1 MINKN
6 KLMIKY
12 NIILVLCLFIFDI
25 SFSQKFVDDIYY
37 NDSEVNYDFLYTESE
52 DTEILDDKTLNDT
65 THYWDDEI
73 SYETRI
79 RKFND
84 PFYYDS
90 FWDYGWNNH
99 YYNWNHPHTSW
110 SFGLSNYGWGIGYH
124 YGFSPYNTY
133 FGLSSFSWGYSP
145 YYYNPHAWGL
155 NSYFY
160 SPYPYNYLNSYVIY
174 GNNTNL
180 SFGQR
185 NSTNTNLISKNSQ
198 NRIGRQDSK
207 LEDYNNNTLNNRYRD
222 KDLNPT
228 RNKKHSTKY
237 SKKKNPS
244 RENSNFNN
252 KHRSNRGKSN
262 YRNSNYRGSNNN
274 RSINNRPS
282 RSNNRGKR
290 N

>member
-1 MINKN
+1 
-6 KLMIKY
+6 MIKY
-12 NIILVLCLFIFDI
+12 NIILILCLFIFNN
-25 SFSQKFVDDIYY
+25 SLSQKFVDDIYY
-37 NDSEVNYDFLYTESE
+37 DDSEVNYDFLYIDSK
-52 DTEILDDKTLNDT
+52 DSGFLDDKTSNDT

-73 SYETRI
+73 SYESKI

-99 YYNWNHPHTSW
+99 YYNWNHPYSSW

-124 YGFSPYNTY
+124 YGFSPYNSY
-133 FGLSSFSWGYSP
+133 FGLSSLSWGYSP
-145 YYYNPHAWGL
+145 YYNPYAWGL
-155 NSYFY
+155 NNYFY
-160 SPYPYNYLNSYVIY
+160 SPYHYGNINSYVIY
-174 GNNTNL
+174 GGDSNF

-185 NSTNTNLISKNSQ
+185 NSTNTNLVSKNPQ
-198 NRIGRQDSK
+198 ERLGRQDSK
-207 LEDYNNNTLNNRYRD
+207 LGDYDHNIINNRYRD
-222 KDLNPT
+222 KIQNPT
-228 RNKKHSTKY
+228 RNKKHNNKY
-237 SKKKNPS
+237 SNEKNPS

-252 KHRSNRGKSN
+252 KQRSNRGKSN

-274 RSINNRPS
+274 RSINNRSS

>member
-1 MINKN
+1 
-6 KLMIKY
+6 MIKY
-12 NIILVLCLFIFDI
+12 NIILILCLFIFNN
-25 SFSQKFVDDIYY
+25 SLSQKFVDDIYY
-37 NDSEVNYDFLYTESE
+37 NDSEVNYDFLYTDPE

-65 THYWDDEI
+65 TLHWDDEI
-73 SYETRI
+73 SYESRI

-99 YYNWNHPHTSW
+99 YHNWNHPYSSW
-110 SFGLSNYGWGIGYH
+110 SFSLSNYGWGIGYN
-124 YGFSPYNTY
+124 YGFSPYSSY
-133 FGLSSFSWGYSP
+133 FGLSNFGWGYSP
-145 YYYNPHAWGL
+145 YYYNPYAWGF
-155 NSYFY
+155 NNYFY
-160 SPYPYNYLNSYVIY
+160 SPFPYNYLNTHVIY

-207 LEDYNNNTLNNRYRD
+207 LEDYDSNTINNRFRD
-222 KDLNPT
+222 KNLNPT
-228 RNKKHSTKY
+228 RNKKNSTKY
-237 SKKKNPS
+237 SKEKNPS

-262 YRNSNYRGSNNN
+262 YRNSNFRGSNNN
-274 RSINNRPS
+274 RSINNRSS